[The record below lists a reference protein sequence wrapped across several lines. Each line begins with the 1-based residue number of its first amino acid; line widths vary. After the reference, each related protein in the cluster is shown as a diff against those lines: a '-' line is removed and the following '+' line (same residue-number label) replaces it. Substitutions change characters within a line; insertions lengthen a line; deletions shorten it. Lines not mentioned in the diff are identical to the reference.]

1 METYQGVK
9 FNHLKVKNDFNFDH
23 RLTELNQLAYLF
35 SQLGL
40 TPVHPE
46 GAYGNQSYRTT
57 PSSFI
62 VTKSGMIPDNELAID
77 NYCEISGYTTDSTTF
92 LTHGPSV
99 PSSESFLH
107 YDIYM
112 NRPRIN
118 VILHGHSKLLNDY
131 AKKLSIPTTETFYDY
146 GTQEL
151 AQSAL
156 ELARKEIPFFILKDH
171 GFVALGHSIKETGSL
186 VLDYYGRLINL
197 IKKK

>member
-9 FNHLKVKNDFNFDH
+9 FNHQQIKPRFEFDH
-23 RLTELNQLAYLF
+23 RLDELNQLAYLF

-46 GAYGNQSYRTT
+46 GAYGNQSYRT
-57 PSSFI
+57 SSSAFI
-62 VTKSGMIPDNELAID
+62 ITKSGMLPDNELTID
-77 NYCEISGYTTDSTTF
+77 NFCEIAGYIPDSNTF
-92 LTHGPSV
+92 LTNGRSI

-112 NRPRIN
+112 NLPHIN
-118 VILHGHSKLLNDY
+118 VILHGHSTLLNDY
-131 AKKLSIPTTETFYDY
+131 AKILKVPATETFYDY

-156 ELARKEIPFFILKDH
+156 DLAVKETPFFILKDH
-171 GFVALGHSIKETGSL
+171 GFVALGHSIKETGRL
-186 VLDYYGRLINL
+186 VLDYYGQLINL
-197 IKKK
+197 IKVK